1 MRKNLHVRILKKEP
15 KEQHLSLAQ
24 YKNRNFDEF

>member
-1 MRKNLHVRILKKEP
+1 MRKNLYVRILKRDP
-15 KEQHLSLAQ
+15 KKQHLSLAQ

>member
-1 MRKNLHVRILKKEP
+1 MKKNLHVRILKREP

>member
-1 MRKNLHVRILKKEP
+1 MRKNLYVRILKREP
-15 KEQHLSLAQ
+15 KKQHLSLAQ